1 MPNLAELLG
10 GVVGYIGA
18 QVGESSLRLGPVPAI
33 SIFLVALVLLSLV
46 ARPSTRWQTRDLG
59 RLARVG
65 RATALAAE
73 SGAAAAFS
81 LGTAGLSRAT
91 SALERMQTLAALPI
105 LGYVARA
112 TARSGVPLRVTTNDP
127 VVAVLAEATLAEA
140 HAHTETVE
148 RAGRSVV
155 EFLGE
160 GRTTAAAAAMSDPDP
175 VSASFVM
182 GGLSEDALLLTMG
195 SVRRATWSSVGTAV
209 AAQAATV
216 EVTGHGA
223 LVGPELFMA
232 VSDLTA
238 TGHERT
244 GVQAMNRLLVAG
256 IVILAIG
263 SVIAVVAGVD
273 VTSAI
278 AGH

>member
-1 MPNLAELLG
+1 MPNLGELLG
-10 GVVGYIGA
+10 GLVGYIGA

-46 ARPSTRWQTRDLG
+46 ARPSTRWQTHDLG
-59 RLARVG
+59 RLARVS

-81 LGTAGLSRAT
+81 LGTAGLVRAT
-91 SALERMQTLAALPI
+91 SALERMQTLTALPI
-105 LGYVARA
+105 LEYVARA

-127 VVAVLAEATLAEA
+127 VVAHLAETTLAEA
-140 HAHTETVE
+140 HARTETVE

-155 EFLGE
+155 EYLGE
-160 GRTTAAAAAMSDPDP
+160 GRATAASAAMAEPDP
-175 VSASFVM
+175 VSATFVM
-182 GGLSEDALLLTMG
+182 GGLSEEALLLSMA
-195 SVRRATWSSVGTAV
+195 SVSRAAWSSVGTAV
-209 AAQAATV
+209 ASQAASV
-216 EVTGHGA
+216 ELTGHGA

-232 VSDLTA
+232 VSDVVTA
-238 TGHERT
+238 GHERT

-256 IVILAIG
+256 IVILALG
-263 SVIAVVAGVD
+263 SVVAVVAGVD

>member
-1 MPNLAELLG
+1 MPNLGELLG
-10 GVVGYIGA
+10 GFVGFIGA

-81 LGTAGLSRAT
+81 LGTAGLARAT
-91 SALERMQTLAALPI
+91 SALDRLQTLAALPV

-127 VVAVLAEATLAEA
+127 VVARLAEGTVAEA
-140 HAHTETVE
+140 HASTETEE

-160 GRTTAAAAAMSDPDP
+160 GRATAAASAMAEVDP
-175 VSASFVM
+175 VSAMFVM
-182 GGLSEDALLLTMG
+182 GGISEDALLLTMG
-195 SVRRATWSSVGTAV
+195 SVSRAAWSSVGTAV
-209 AAQAATV
+209 ASQAPTA
-216 EVTGHGA
+216 EMTGHGA
-223 LVGPELFMA
+223 LVGPELYMA
-232 VSDLTA
+232 ISDVA
-238 TGHERT
+238 PTGHERT
-244 GVQAMNRLLVAG
+244 GVQAMNRLVVAA
-256 IVILAIG
+256 IVILALG
-263 SVIAVVAGVD
+263 SIVAAVGGVD